1 MEFPVNLIME
11 TLASY
16 IWPLFRISA
25 MLMVMVAFGTKN
37 VSTRIRLF
45 LSLAVTAAAAPAL
58 PPPPPID
65 PFTIQGMLVSIHQVV
80 IGVLTGFISVLV
92 LHTFVVAGQV
102 VGMQTSLGFASL
114 VDPSNG
120 QSVPVIGQFYLMLAT
135 LLFFAID
142 GHLLMIRII
151 VESFHTLPVSASGIE
166 LPKFDAVVRWMSWV
180 FAGGLALALSAL
192 VALLL
197 INFAF
202 GVMTRAAPQ
211 LNIFTIG
218 FPVTMLSGLLII
230 WLTLGNFVS
239 HFETQWYKGVE
250 LMCQV
255 LNNPC

>member
-1 MEFPVNLIME
+1 MEFPMSIIME
-11 TLASY
+11 TMASY
-16 IWPLFRISA
+16 LWPLVRISS
-25 MLMVMVAFGTKN
+25 MLMVMVAIGTKN
-37 VSTRIRLF
+37 VSTRIRLG
-45 LSLAVTAAAAPAL
+45 LSVAVTLAAVPAL
-58 PPPPPID
+58 PAPPPID
-65 PFTIQGMLVSIHQVV
+65 PFSIQGALVTMHQVL
-80 IGVLTGFISVLV
+80 IGTLTGFISVLT

-151 VESFHTLPVSASGIE
+151 IESFHTLPVGANGIE
-166 LPKFDAVVRWMSWV
+166 APQFDAVARWMSWV

-197 INFAF
+197 INFSF

-230 WLTLGNFVS
+230 WLTLGNFVG
-239 HFETQWYKGVE
+239 HFEAQWYRGVA

-255 LNNPC
+255 LNDPC

>member
-1 MEFPVNLIME
+1 MNIIME
-11 TLASY
+11 SMAAY
-16 IWPLFRISA
+16 IWPLFRITS
-25 MLMVMVAFGTKN
+25 MLMVMVAFGTQN
-37 VSTRIRLF
+37 VPTPIRLG
-45 LSLAVTAAAAPAL
+45 LSIAITIAVAPAL
-58 PPPPPID
+58 PAPPPID
-65 PFTIQGMLVSIHQVV
+65 MFSIQGALVTMHQVL
-80 IGVLTGFISVLV
+80 IGTLTGFISILV

-114 VDPSNG
+114 VDPNNG

-151 VESFHTLPVSASGIE
+151 VESFHTMPVGPEGIS
-166 LPKFDAVVRWMSWV
+166 LPKFEAVARWGGWM
-180 FAGGLALALSAL
+180 FAGGLALGLSAL

-197 INFAF
+197 INFSF

-239 HFETQWYKGVE
+239 HFEAQWYRGVE

-255 LNNPC
+255 LNDAC